1 MFHFWSQF
9 PWHIPYRA
17 LLKTKNCDH
26 VQPHPCTDLKTLL
39 NSKVTQHLK
48 YSKSIQSNSKTHIS
62 AKQRYLWIN
71 FSNVCTLQDSLSEL
85 GEIDGEETA
94 DVPENEVPGEG

>member
-9 PWHIPYRA
+9 AWHLPYSA
-17 LLKTKNCDH
+17 LFKTKNCDH
-26 VQPHPCTDLKTLL
+26 GQPHPCTDLKTLL

-48 YSKSIQSNSKTHIS
+48 YSKSIQSNSKAHIS

-85 GEIDGEETA
+85 EEIDGEETA

>member
-1 MFHFWSQF
+1 M
-9 PWHIPYRA
+9 
-17 LLKTKNCDH
+17 
-26 VQPHPCTDLKTLL
+26 
-39 NSKVTQHLK
+39 TQH
-48 YSKSIQSNSKTHIS
+48 SKSFQSNSKIHIS

-94 DVPENEVPGEG
+94 DVPENEMPAEG

>member
-1 MFHFWSQF
+1 M
-9 PWHIPYRA
+9 
-17 LLKTKNCDH
+17 
-26 VQPHPCTDLKTLL
+26 
-39 NSKVTQHLK
+39 TQH
-48 YSKSIQSNSKTHIS
+48 SNSIQSNSKTHIS

-94 DVPENEVPGEG
+94 DVPENEMPAGG

>member
-1 MFHFWSQF
+1 M
-9 PWHIPYRA
+9 
-17 LLKTKNCDH
+17 
-26 VQPHPCTDLKTLL
+26 
-39 NSKVTQHLK
+39 TQH
-48 YSKSIQSNSKTHIS
+48 SKSFQSDSKTHIS

-94 DVPENEVPGEG
+94 DVPENEMPAEG

>member
-1 MFHFWSQF
+1 M
-9 PWHIPYRA
+9 
-17 LLKTKNCDH
+17 
-26 VQPHPCTDLKTLL
+26 
-39 NSKVTQHLK
+39 TQH
-48 YSKSIQSNSKTHIS
+48 SKSFQSNSKTHIS

-94 DVPENEVPGEG
+94 DVPENEMSAEG

>member
-1 MFHFWSQF
+1 M
-9 PWHIPYRA
+9 
-17 LLKTKNCDH
+17 
-26 VQPHPCTDLKTLL
+26 
-39 NSKVTQHLK
+39 TQH
-48 YSKSIQSNSKTHIS
+48 SKSFQSNSKTHIS

-94 DVPENEVPGEG
+94 DVPENEMLAEG

>member
-1 MFHFWSQF
+1 M
-9 PWHIPYRA
+9 
-17 LLKTKNCDH
+17 
-26 VQPHPCTDLKTLL
+26 
-39 NSKVTQHLK
+39 TQH
-48 YSKSIQSNSKTHIS
+48 SKSFQSNSKTHIS

-94 DVPENEVPGEG
+94 DVQENEMPAEG

>member
-1 MFHFWSQF
+1 M
-9 PWHIPYRA
+9 
-17 LLKTKNCDH
+17 
-26 VQPHPCTDLKTLL
+26 
-39 NSKVTQHLK
+39 TQH
-48 YSKSIQSNSKTHIS
+48 SKSFQSNSKTPIS

-94 DVPENEVPGEG
+94 DVPENEMPAEG